1 MLILGVDGG
10 GSKTVACVAS
20 VDADGQIDVSGT
32 GHAGPSNVR
41 AVGLESALRNLDSAV
56 DDALGVAQIGSAGLD
71 VAILA
76 LAGSSLPDVQSL
88 VADWADKKE
97 LARRVD
103 VVHDADAVLAAGVGE
118 GCGIALIVG
127 TGSVAIGVNDKGEKL
142 VSGGW
147 GHWFGDLGSG
157 FDLGRSSLAAVANAV
172 DGVGPKTAL
181 VARIL
186 QRLKISDAREIVMSL
201 QQSADIRREIASLSP
216 DLLECAEA
224 GDSVAVGIVMRGANA
239 TAALVTATA
248 RKLKMG
254 ARSSLALAGGI
265 ACSSKYY
272 RHELTRQLTIAGFE
286 PDPLVVIDEPVKGS
300 LILARDQLLSQ
311 GRGKR

>member
-20 VDADGQIDVSGT
+20 VDENDQIHVLGT

-41 AVGLESALRNLDSAV
+41 AVGLASALQNLDSAV
-56 DDALGVAQIGSAGLD
+56 DDALGSAGTGSTCLD
-71 VAILA
+71 VAVLA
-76 LAGSSLPDVQSL
+76 LAGSSLPDVQSQ
-88 VADWADKKE
+88 VVDWAHKKQ
-97 LARRVD
+97 LSHQVD
-103 VVHDADAVLAAGVGE
+103 VVHDADAVLAAGVGD

-127 TGSVAIGVNDKGEKL
+127 TGSVAIGVNNEGEKL

-172 DGVGPKTAL
+172 DGVGPNTNL

-186 QRLKISDAREIVMSL
+186 QRLDISDAREIVMSL
-201 QQSADIRREIASLSP
+201 QQAVDIRREIASLAP
-216 DLLECAEA
+216 VLLECAEA
-224 GDSVAVGIVMRGANA
+224 GDTVAADIVTQGAVA
-239 TAALVTATA
+239 TASLVKATAT
-248 RKLKMG
+248 KLRIDT
-254 ARSSLALAGGI
+254 RSPLALAGGI

-272 RHELTRQLTIAGFE
+272 RRELTRQLTIAGFE
-286 PDPLVVIDEPVKGS
+286 PDPLVVVDEPVQGS
-300 LILARDQLLSQ
+300 LILARERLSSQ
-311 GRGKR
+311 GKG